1 MSKKIFN
8 VIVVLMMLVVSVGCA
23 SGGDGGASGEAALT
37 LSGKIAEEGEW
48 TEKNLRGL
56 GTRETEYT
64 NKDGETT
71 TYTGVSVNALLRAA
85 GLQAGA
91 ATIEF
96 VAGDGYTAEVP
107 LADLQA
113 CTRCIV
119 AFEDDGGLRMVM
131 PGFSSKAQIKGVVE
145 INVK

>member
-8 VIVVLMMLVVSVGCA
+8 LVVVLMMLVVSVGCA
-23 SGGDGGASGEAALT
+23 SGGDGGAGGEAALT

-48 TEKNLRGL
+48 TEKELRGL

-91 ATIEF
+91 AMIEF
-96 VAGDGYTAEVP
+96 IADDGYTSEVS
-107 LADLQA
+107 LADLQS
-113 CTRCIV
+113 CTTCIV
-119 AFEDDGGLRMVM
+119 AFEDDGTLRMVM
-131 PGFSSKAQIKGVVE
+131 PGFSGKAQVKGVVE